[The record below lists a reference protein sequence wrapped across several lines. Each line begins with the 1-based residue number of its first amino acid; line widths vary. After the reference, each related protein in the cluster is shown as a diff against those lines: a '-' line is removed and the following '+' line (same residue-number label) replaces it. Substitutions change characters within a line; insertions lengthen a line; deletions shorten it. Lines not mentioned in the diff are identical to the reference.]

1 MEKCSEKEDS
11 DDPDSIFIS
20 AGLGHNSNS
29 CPFLA
34 FGCNRQQNI
43 PPENISRVQV
53 EMTSDQVRQLLG
65 NPAKWEQEGMET
77 EWKYYTSQ
85 GKLEVK
91 FQNDR
96 VIRLE
101 TH

>member
-1 MEKCSEKEDS
+1 MIRKRFLSL
-11 DDPDSIFIS
+11 PVLVVF
-20 AGLGHNSNS
+20 LTLVL
-29 CPFLA
+29 FLA
-34 FGCNRQQNI
+34 FGCSRDQNI
-43 PPENISRVQV
+43 PLENIRRVQV
-53 EMTSDQVRQLLG
+53 GMTSDQVRQLLG
-65 NPAKWEQEGMET
+65 NPAKWKQEGLET

>member
-1 MEKCSEKEDS
+1 MIRIRYLS
-11 DDPDSIFIS
+11 PPALVII
-20 AGLGHNSNS
+20 LTLVLL
-29 CPFLA
+29 LA

-53 EMTSDQVRQLLG
+53 GMTSEQVRQLLG
-65 NPAKWEQEGMET
+65 NPAKWKQEGIET

>member
-1 MEKCSEKEDS
+1 MIRIRYLS
-11 DDPDSIFIS
+11 PPALVLI
-20 AGLGHNSNS
+20 LTLVL
-29 CPFLA
+29 FLA
-34 FGCNRQQNI
+34 FGCHPQQNI
-43 PPENISRVQV
+43 PPGNISRVQV
-53 EMTSDQVRQLLG
+53 GMTSEQVRQLLG
-65 NPAKWEQEGMET
+65 NPAKWKQEGMET

>member
-1 MEKCSEKEDS
+1 M
-11 DDPDSIFIS
+11 IRRRYIS
-20 AGLGHNSNS
+20 LASLVIILTLVL
-29 CPFLA
+29 FLA
-34 FGCNRQQNI
+34 FGCNREQNI

-53 EMTSDQVRQLLG
+53 GMTSDQVRQLLG
-65 NPAKWEQEGMET
+65 NPAKWKQERMET